1 LYRRIFTEFLYR
13 RTEAPR
19 DLDARRAA
27 MNTAQSALKMKTA
40 MLKLLIP
47 VICQSGALEA
57 ARHAAFLF
65 AEQCVAHVEVI
76 EILDDP
82 AESRAVAFH
91 SRAALRRQEKQF
103 MREALTKTCAVLED
117 AGVPYTWKRIFGS
130 AEKSIADHAN
140 RGADVVVLDTSCIG
154 LLRKWLML
162 ARLWHLTRKP
172 LTVLH

>member
-1 LYRRIFTEFLYR
+1 
-13 RTEAPR
+13 
-19 DLDARRAA
+19 
-27 MNTAQSALKMKTA
+27 MNTAQSALKKTA

-47 VICQSGALEA
+47 VICQAGALEA

-65 AEQCVAHVEVI
+65 AQKCVAHVEVI

-91 SRAALRRQEKQF
+91 SRSALRRQEKQL

-117 AGVPYTWKRIFGS
+117 AGVPYTWRRIFGS

-140 RGADVVVLDTSCIG
+140 RGADVVVLDASCIG
-154 LLRKWLML
+154 LLRRWLML
-162 ARLWHLTRKP
+162 VRLWRLTRKP